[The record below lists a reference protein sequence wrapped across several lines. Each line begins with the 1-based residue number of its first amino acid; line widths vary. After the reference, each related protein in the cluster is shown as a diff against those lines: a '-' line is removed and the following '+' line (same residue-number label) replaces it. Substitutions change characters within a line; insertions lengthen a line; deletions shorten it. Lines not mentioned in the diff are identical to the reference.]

1 MYTYG
6 RNTRTHNAV
15 LVLLKRTLTLSEVSD
30 SRLSPDA
37 VLELLQDDEQIHP
50 VLRNAMKEALSQ
62 KKRSAW
68 IVLWN
73 NEVVSNPILQ
83 TIMNLGYQQ
92 NRSLTQTLRAAL
104 SLAAFEE
111 EKLPFSSTYE
121 ERYEIKKDYD
131 AWLI

>member
-92 NRSLTQTLRAAL
+92 NRSLTHTLRAAL

>member
-111 EKLPFSSTYE
+111 EKLPFSTTYE

>member
-6 RNTRTHNAV
+6 RNTRTHNAI

-68 IVLWN
+68 IVLWH
-73 NEVVSNPILQ
+73 NEAVSNPILQ

>member
-6 RNTRTHNAV
+6 RNTRTHNAI
-15 LVLLKRTLTLSEVSD
+15 LVLLKRLLTLWEVSD
-30 SRLSPDA
+30 ARLSPDSILKL
-37 VLELLQDDEQIHP
+37 VQDDEQIHP

-73 NEVVSNPILQ
+73 NEEVFNPILQ
-83 TIMNLGYQQ
+83 TIMNLGEQQ
-92 NRSLTQTLRAAL
+92 NRSLNQTLRAAL

-121 ERYEIKKDYD
+121 ERYETKKDYD

>member
-68 IVLWN
+68 IVLWH
-73 NEVVSNPILQ
+73 NEAVSNPILQ